1 MKIVLISTYEL
12 GHQPFGLAS
21 PAAWLRR
28 DGHEVFCLD
37 TSQQALSDFESTLAQ
52 AELVAFYLPM
62 HTATRIAMYA
72 IRRVRGLNPTS
83 RLCAYGLYAPMNAEL
98 LRDAGV
104 ERVIGGEFER
114 ELVDWANDVAPA
126 TSPAVTDGDSPSE
139 LRTTRRREQPSGR
152 GHYNDVSLEKL
163 QFLTPDRTSLPRL
176 SKYAKLK
183 SPSAEERVA
192 GYTETTRGCK
202 HLCRHCPIVP
212 VYNGA
217 FRVVQREV
225 VLADVRQQVA
235 AGAQHMTFGDPDFFN
250 GPTHAM
256 EIVEALHRDFPGLS
270 YDVTIKVEHLLKHAD
285 LLPRLRDTGCA
296 FVVSAVESFDDRVL
310 EYLDKGHTRADFVR
324 VVEIFRNLSL
334 NLSPTFVAFHP
345 WTTLETYREFL
356 DSLIELELME
366 SVQPIQL
373 AIRLLIPAGSRLL
386 ELGEIQNTVGEF
398 DREALAYPWA
408 NPDQR
413 ADELQREL
421 ETAIQ
426 GAMKV
431 GVPRA
436 KIFEQVLRLTDEKLG
451 RISSAFGPF
460 PDRATIPYLTE
471 PWYC

>member
-1 MKIVLISTYEL
+1 MKIVLISTYEM

-21 PAAWLRR
+21 PAAWLGRE
-28 DGHEVFCLD
+28 GHEVFCLD
-37 TSQQALSDFESTLAQ
+37 TSQQALRDYESTLAE

-72 IRRVRGLNPTS
+72 IRRVRALNRGA

-98 LRDAGV
+98 LRELGV

-114 ELVDWANDVAPA
+114 ELVEWTNLSAKEGDEDGAP
-126 TSPAVTDGDSPSE
+126 
-139 LRTTRRREQPSGR
+139 TTHLSSRP
-152 GHYNDVSLEKL
+152 DVSLEKL
-163 QFLTPDRTSLPRL
+163 QFVVPERSGLPRL
-176 SKYAKLK
+176 AKYAKLK
-183 SPSAEERVA
+183 LPSGEERVA
-192 GYTETTRGCK
+192 GYTEATRGCK

-225 VLADVRQQVA
+225 VLADVRQQVV
-235 AGAQHMTFGDPDFFN
+235 AGAQHITFGDPDFFN

-256 EIVEALHRDFPGLS
+256 EIVGALHREFPDLS

-296 FVVSAVESFDDRVL
+296 FVVSAVESIDDRVL
-310 EYLDKGHTRADFVR
+310 EHLDKGHTRSDFVR
-324 VVEIFRNLSL
+324 VAELFRETGL

-345 WTTLETYREFL
+345 WTTLETYRDFL
-356 DSLIELELME
+356 DSLAELELME
-366 SVQPIQL
+366 NVQPIQL
-373 AIRLLIPAGSRLL
+373 AVRLLIPSGSRLL
-386 ELGEIQNTVGEF
+386 ELSEIQSVIREF

-408 NPDQR
+408 NPDPR
-413 ADELQREL
+413 VDELQREL
-421 ETAIQ
+421 ETAIE
-426 GAMKV
+426 GAMKA
-431 GVPRA
+431 GVPRQR
-436 KIFEQVLRLTDEKLG
+436 IFAEASSITDDKLG
-451 RISSAFGPF
+451 RVASEFGPL